1 MIYMII
7 IYLLSNLCMT
17 SADFC
22 LSLCFI
28 CCFFFLFLFYKIK
41 TLRSS
46 HYLLRVRVTVM
57 QSFIS
62 LNLFTSLLFKY
73 QTSDTLSLIP
83 SVHNWEFYL
92 PSQVFFFFFF
102 QQIGINPIY
111 FVYLCIKSL
120 LECII
125 NHPCFFQLQLP
136 LTSPPLPVVPL
147 LVTFVTSGCSTT
159 S

>member
-41 TLRSS
+41 TLQSS

-83 SVHNWEFYL
+83 SVHNWEFYW
-92 PSQVFFFFFF
+92 PSQVFFFCFF

-111 FVYLCIKSL
+111 FVYLCMKSL
-120 LECII
+120 LECIV

-136 LTSPPLPVVPL
+136 LTFPPLPVVPL

>member
-28 CCFFFLFLFYKIK
+28 CCFFFLFLFYKTK
-41 TLRSS
+41 TLRNS
-46 HYLLRVRVTVM
+46 HYLLRVGVTVM
-57 QSFIS
+57 QSFIL

-83 SVHNWEFYL
+83 SVHNWEFYW
-92 PSQVFFFFFF
+92 PSQVFFFCFF

-111 FVYLCIKSL
+111 FVYLCMKSL
-120 LECII
+120 LECIV

-136 LTSPPLPVVPL
+136 LTFPPLPVVPL

>member
-7 IYLLSNLCMT
+7 IYLLSNPCLT

-28 CCFFFLFLFYKIK
+28 CCFFFLFLFYKTK

-46 HYLLRVRVTVM
+46 HYLPRVRVTVM

-120 LECII
+120 LECIV

-136 LTSPPLPVVPL
+136 LTFPPLPVVPL